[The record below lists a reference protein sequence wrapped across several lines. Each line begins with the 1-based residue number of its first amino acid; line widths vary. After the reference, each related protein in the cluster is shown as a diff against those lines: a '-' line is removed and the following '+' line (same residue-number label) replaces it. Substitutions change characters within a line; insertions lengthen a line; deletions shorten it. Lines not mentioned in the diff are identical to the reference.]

1 MFKWVKNQF
10 LAKLQVEKFI
20 STQYVNFIDKVI
32 DLLNEDKPLHEI
44 IKECEFIKSEIIKK
58 YNLTDKDLTNEKS

>member
-20 STQYVNFIDKVI
+20 SSQYVKFIIEIEKLLRSDMSKEDILTQVMAIKDEVI
-32 DLLNEDKPLHEI
+32 R
-44 IKECEFIKSEIIKK
+44 K
-58 YNLTDKDLTNEKS
+58 YNLSDKDLN

>member
-20 STQYVNFIDKVI
+20 SSEYVKLIRLVI
-32 DLLNEDKPLHEI
+32 TKLDDPNISKEDIKCDLITISESI
-44 IKECEFIKSEIIKK
+44 IAK
-58 YNLTDKDLTNEKS
+58 YNLSENDLHNE

>member
-20 STQYVNFIDKVI
+20 SSEYVKLIRLVVCKLEDPNISKEDIKR
-32 DLLNEDKPLHEI
+32 DLITISESI
-44 IKECEFIKSEIIKK
+44 IAK
-58 YNLTDKDLTNEKS
+58 YNLTEKDISSNG

>member
-20 STQYVNFIDKVI
+20 SSQYVKFIIEIEKLLCSDMSKEDILTQVMAIKDEVI
-32 DLLNEDKPLHEI
+32 R
-44 IKECEFIKSEIIKK
+44 K
-58 YNLTDKDLTNEKS
+58 YNLSDKDLN

>member
-20 STQYVNFIDKVI
+20 STQYVKFIIEIEKLLRSDMSKEDILTQVMAIKDEVI
-32 DLLNEDKPLHEI
+32 R
-44 IKECEFIKSEIIKK
+44 K
-58 YNLTDKDLTNEKS
+58 YNLSDKDLN